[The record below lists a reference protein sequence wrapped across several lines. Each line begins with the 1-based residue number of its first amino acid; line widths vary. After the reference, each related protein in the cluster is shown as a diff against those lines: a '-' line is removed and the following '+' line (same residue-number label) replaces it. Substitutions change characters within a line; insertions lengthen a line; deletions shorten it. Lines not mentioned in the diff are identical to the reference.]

1 MAISRPRWRH
11 SSGWAWRHRSP
22 RHRWQRLQAAL
33 DAESR
38 HHLLA
43 LQPVL
48 MALSQTFIDD
58 GDFLGAGIEATP
70 PEVAALML
78 SQAVGAGLNWPET
91 DPDEPRIGG
100 HPEHIAVDFVCNQTL
115 YGDDDL
121 VGVLDRTL
129 RLWRD
134 YGCVGAPK
142 LSGREPSELLRPSP
156 ASRSRT
162 SWHWGSPSTCS
173 GCSGARHAMASRRH
187 LRVRIAWTRPR
198 KPPSWPSWPARP
210 SR

>member
-1 MAISRPRWRH
+1 
-11 SSGWAWRHRSP
+11 
-22 RHRWQRLQAAL
+22 
-33 DAESR
+33 
-38 HHLLA
+38 
-43 LQPVL
+43 

-78 SQAVGAGLNWPET
+78 SHAVGAGLNWPET

-134 YGCVGAPK
+134 YGCVGRRPNSAGVSRQNY
-142 LSGREPSELLRPSP
+142 SGPLP

-173 GCSGARHAMASRRH
+173 GCSGRQARHGVSPTPSGQT
-187 LRVRIAWTRPR
+187 WTRPR